1 LKDILFFFL
10 TTVAR
15 TVLAGQNPNGV
26 VSGLELWFKANAGT
40 FGIPTVSAWSD
51 QSINGNNVAGFGN
64 PQLISVGLNYNP
76 TIAFDGT
83 GDYFKASAYIQSNL
97 NAFFIVVKAGF
108 SGVAAEGIFTIADN
122 DPSVSYDG
130 FNPKSGALLLM
141 QGTTNNLRARIDNT
155 NIVTKIGA
163 LDGKFSYSDV
173 VAVNIETTNFMLA
186 YSYTKQNEIVIPGN
200 KIKFRS
206 LLFNNKKYFQ

>member
-1 LKDILFFFL
+1 M
-10 TTVAR
+10 TVVP
-15 TVLAGQNPNGV
+15 TVLAGQNPDGV
-26 VSGLELWFKANAGT
+26 VSGLELWFKANAET
-40 FGIPTVSAWSD
+40 SGIPTVSAWSD
-51 QSINGNNVAGFGN
+51 HSPKGNNGAGFGN
-64 PQLISVGLNYNP
+64 LQLISVGLNYNP

-83 GDYFKASAYIQSNL
+83 DDYFKASAYIQSNL

-108 SGVAAEGIFTIADN
+108 SGVAAEGIFTIVDN

-130 FNPKSGALLLM
+130 FNPKRGALLLR

-155 NIVTKIGA
+155 NIVAKTGV
-163 LDGKFSYSDV
+163 LDGKFPYSNV

-186 YSYTKQNEIVIPGN
+186 YSHTTQNEIVISGN